1 MAVVALNRRQRDGV
15 ADLVRGNRI
24 QALVGGEDEQRARSF
39 LTNAESAMAD
49 IAAVSTVLV
58 RHDLAYAVMHD
69 VGEAMLSAYG
79 CRTVRRDGQHEAVA
93 QFLAAVFDTPPPSE
107 AAAHVDV
114 VRRNRNA
121 RYYKA
126 YQPSAAE
133 AQVAAEY
140 AQILLEAAQQ
150 RLP

>member
-1 MAVVALNRRQRDGV
+1 MAVVALNRRQRDAV

-39 LTNAESAMAD
+39 LANAESAMAD
-49 IAAVSTVLV
+49 IAAVSTVLI

-69 VGEAMLSAYG
+69 VGEAMLSGYG
-79 CRTVRRDGQHEAVA
+79 YRTVRRDGQHEAVA

-114 VRRNRNA
+114 VRRNRND

-126 YQPSAAE
+126 YQPSVAE
-133 AQVAAEY
+133 AQVAAEC

>member
-1 MAVVALNRRQRDGV
+1 MAVVALNRRQRDAV
-15 ADLVRGNRI
+15 VDLVRGNRI
-24 QALVGGEDEQRARSF
+24 QSLVGGEDEQRARSF

-79 CRTVRRDGQHEAVA
+79 YRTVRREGQHEAVA
-93 QFLAAVFDTPPPSE
+93 QFLAAVFDTPPPNA

-114 VRRNRNA
+114 VRRNRNQ

>member
-1 MAVVALNRRQRDGV
+1 MAVAALNRRQHGAV

-39 LTNAESAMAD
+39 LANAESAMAD

-79 CRTVRRDGQHEAVA
+79 YRTVRRDGQHEAVA

-114 VRRNRNA
+114 VRRKRND
-121 RYYKA
+121 RYFKA

-140 AQILLEAAQQ
+140 AEILLEAAQQ

>member
-39 LTNAESAMAD
+39 LANAESAMAD

-79 CRTVRRDGQHEAVA
+79 YRTVRREGQHEAVA
-93 QFLAAVFDTPPPSE
+93 QFLAAVFDTPPPSA

-114 VRRNRNA
+114 VRRNRNQ

-140 AQILLEAAQQ
+140 ARILLEAAQQ